1 MRRELIEGAKTPFYL
16 YDTALLRRTLDA
28 VTASQPAGS
37 VVHYA
42 LKANSNRR
50 ILQIIARAGMGADCV
65 SGDEIRLALE
75 AGVAADKVV
84 YSGVG
89 KTDEEIAYA
98 LSQSIACFNVE
109 SVEELQVIDE
119 IAGERGVVAPVALR
133 VNPHV
138 DAHTHHYITT
148 GLSENKFGI
157 DISMLDE
164 VVEQAVAL
172 RNVRL
177 RGLHFHIG
185 SQIVNLEPYRLLCER
200 VNELQNRYAE
210 RGFSMD
216 YINVGG
222 GLGVDYDT
230 PEQNP
235 IPDFAG
241 FFGVFKSQLQLREG
255 QTLHFELGRSIVCQC
270 GLLVT
275 RVLYIKKG
283 LDRTFAIVDAGM
295 TDLLRP
301 ALYGARHKIDNF
313 SSSEGRYWYDVVGP
327 VCESSDCFGRD
338 VELPLTRRGDILVIR
353 SAGAYGESMAM
364 QYNSRKLPGAV
375 FSDDIE

>member
-1 MRRELIEGAKTPFYL
+1 MRRELIEGAKTPLYL

-50 ILQIIARAGMGADCV
+50 ILQIIAHAGMGADCV
-65 SGDEIRLALE
+65 SGNEIRLALE
-75 AGVAADKVV
+75 AGISADKVV

-119 IAGERGVVAPVALR
+119 IACEQGVVAPVALR

-185 SQIVNLEPYRLLCER
+185 SQIVNLEPYRLLCAR
-200 VNELQNRYAE
+200 VNELQSRYAE
-210 RGFSMD
+210 RGLSMD

-230 PEQNP
+230 PEENP

-301 ALYGARHKIDNF
+301 ALYGARHKIDNI
-313 SSSEGRYWYDVVGP
+313 SSSEGRCWYDVVGP

-338 VELPLTRRGDILVIR
+338 VELPQTRRGDILVIR

-364 QYNSRKLPGAV
+364 QYNSRKLPGVV